1 MGEGGGK
8 DEKDE
13 MRKTSST
20 ERKAEK
26 KDGWTDRRTDG
37 RTDGQTERQTDT
49 LTDSEPVAGAAG
61 QSAWCSSKA
70 VLSK

>member
-37 RTDGQTERQTDT
+37 RTDRQ
-49 LTDSEPVAGAAG
+49 TDSEPVAGAAG

-70 VLSK
+70 LLSK